1 MHRIISHVFEKQHV
15 AICSPCQSRYLAHR
29 EVLSPFPAPP
39 SDNRV
44 VTDSPYECEIVT
56 PAVPTLPAQTHLRY
70 VPFSKYSSLY
80 YPPY

>member
-1 MHRIISHVFEKQHV
+1 MFLKNSMWQYVVLANLGIWHTEKFYHPFQH
-15 AICSPCQSRYLAHR
+15 
-29 EVLSPFPAPP
+29 PP